1 MNIEQV
7 KAQSNRIILSANS
20 YIEFAVDGEHVM
32 AWRVGVCET
41 HWRMS
46 ADKFT
51 RIVSVKKSIVAE
63 DIAKQLNIDYDVAK
77 AVVDGLINQ
86 LNEETQMTTT
96 KLGTDFAKDA
106 LKVLNTRILKIAKAE
121 NIVHTELGAFS
132 REVLEYVLRTKDV
145 TPVNRIIGVDKDNKA
160 YLTRNNRV
168 VAMHFFAEFLPFTSE
183 GKASEASLVFGKLKG
198 ERSQEKCT
206 KAINDFLHNPEATIW
221 TWAKENIQTEKK
233 PVDYAAKVGNAITAA
248 LAEDKG
254 NMSKSEVLLA
264 VLRNGI
270 SIDDMLDVAK
280 LLAEQEQAA

>member
-7 KAQSNRIILSANS
+7 KAIIASVQVKDSIAIDMPQDAHGHVQVRIRDVSTNDMWQMWSFEKEFEYELTRELERVTVNTQAVEATAN
-20 YIEFAVDGEHVM
+20 
-32 AWRVGVCET
+32 T
-41 HWRMS
+41 
-46 ADKFT
+46 
-51 RIVSVKKSIVAE
+51 
-63 DIAKQLNIDYDVAK
+63 DIK
-77 AVVDGLINQ
+77 
-86 LNEETQMTTT
+86 EETQMTTT

-145 TPVNRIIGVDKDNKA
+145 TPVNRIIGVDKDGKA

-248 LAEDKG
+248 LDEAKG

-270 SIDDMLDVAK
+270 SIEDMLDVAK